1 VEVFVFNY
9 LDSEKTFI
17 KDGTILPQKMVIGKK
32 ECWLVL
38 LLFLVPLVRAEEKD
52 CVYYFYGKDCR
63 ECKEVDSYLTK
74 LQAKY
79 PSLNLQKFEVYYHK
93 ENYLSLEK
101 FLKSYNVPEEAQGV
115 PAVFIG
121 KSYFTTPQAI
131 IDFLEERIKDN
142 AGAACPAI
150 ENVASVGVVGA
161 NEPYNVLETLTFSR
175 TTGNAIIHTS
185 NAAMIAVVLLLLSFL
200 VAVRNKQEVAK
211 RGFIFISGIFIAYVL
226 FSVGFFSWFQ
236 TSSATSLFYK
246 TMGLLAMIIGAVRI
260 RGFFNSWEELF
271 GILNEKWQRFLLIF
285 RLYLISPLSFLFLG
299 FLGGLLTLG
308 KTSNVFITLRGVLLG
323 NFQAAAVP
331 LLFYYLFILLLP
343 QILIVLI
350 LFRIVMKIEG
360 HAHKKSEEGFSWKD
374 AEKKRQAWWK
384 HHWKLLNFVV
394 GWVLFVM
401 GMLVL
406 FL

>member
-1 VEVFVFNY
+1 
-9 LDSEKTFI
+9 
-17 KDGTILPQKMVIGKK
+17 M
-32 ECWLVL
+32 
-38 LLFLVPLVRAEEKD
+38 
-52 CVYYFYGKDCR
+52 
-63 ECKEVDSYLTK
+63 
-74 LQAKY
+74 
-79 PSLNLQKFEVYYHK
+79 
-93 ENYLSLEK
+93 
-101 FLKSYNVPEEAQGV
+101 
-115 PAVFIG
+115 
-121 KSYFTTPQAI
+121 
-131 IDFLEERIKDN
+131 
-142 AGAACPAI
+142 
-150 ENVASVGVVGA
+150 
-161 NEPYNVLETLTFSR
+161 
-175 TTGNAIIHTS
+175 HTS